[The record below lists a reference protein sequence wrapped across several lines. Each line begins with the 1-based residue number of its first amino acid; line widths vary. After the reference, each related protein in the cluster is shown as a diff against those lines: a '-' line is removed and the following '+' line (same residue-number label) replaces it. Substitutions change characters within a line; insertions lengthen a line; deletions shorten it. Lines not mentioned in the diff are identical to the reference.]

1 MNDARLSTLLENAPL
16 DAYTTFGV
24 TQYARFLIE
33 VSDLPELYEA
43 VEFARDNHLE
53 LMVLGGGSNV
63 LFVRDF
69 PGLVIII
76 KITGIVRE
84 SGTRLRIGA
93 GEDWHNLVDWTLA
106 NKLFGLENLAL
117 IPGTVGA
124 APIQNIGAYG
134 VEIERFVTRVH
145 VFDTH
150 LAKALDFTRDAC
162 DFAYRDSLFKRAP
175 RGRYIVLEVE
185 LELSDS
191 DAPVLTYPALAER
204 FGSDEKITAEQVYHA
219 VCDIR
224 RSKLPDPKVIGNAG
238 SFFKNPV
245 VSKEKFFKISERFD
259 AAPGFPLENGEFY
272 KLSAAWLLDTAG
284 WKGRRRGL
292 AGVFEHHALV
302 LVNHG
307 GATGEDIFL
316 LAQEMSSSVLQ
327 RFGIALQPEVLIV

>member
-76 KITGIVRE
+76 KLTGIVRE
-84 SGTRLRIGA
+84 SATRLRIGA
-93 GEDWHNLVDWTLA
+93 GEDWHSLVDWTLA
-106 NKLFGLENLAL
+106 NNLFGLENLAL

-134 VEIERFVTRVH
+134 VEIERFVRRVH

-185 LELSDS
+185 LELSES

-204 FGSDEKITAEQVYHA
+204 FGADGKITAEQVYHA
-219 VCDIR
+219 VCEIR
-224 RSKLPDPKVIGNAG
+224 RSKLPDPKVVGNAG

-245 VSKEKFFKISERFD
+245 VSKEKFLKISEHYD
-259 AAPGFPLENGEFY
+259 TVPGFPLENGEFY

-292 AGVFEHHALV
+292 AGVYEHHALV

>member
-76 KITGIVRE
+76 KLTGIVRE

-175 RGRYIVLEVE
+175 RGRYIVLDVE

-259 AAPGFPLENGEFY
+259 ALPGFPLENGEFY

-284 WKGRRRGL
+284 WKGRRRG
-292 AGVFEHHALV
+292 
-302 LVNHG
+302 
-307 GATGEDIFL
+307 
-316 LAQEMSSSVLQ
+316 
-327 RFGIALQPEVLIV
+327 

>member
-1 MNDARLSTLLENAPL
+1 MNDARLSTLLEHAPL

-76 KITGIVRE
+76 KLTGIVRE

-204 FGSDEKITAEQVYHA
+204 FGSDENITAEQVYHA

-259 AAPGFPLENGEFY
+259 AVPGFPLENGEFY

-307 GATGEDIFL
+307 GATGEDVFL

>member
-76 KITGIVRE
+76 KLTGIVRE
-84 SGTRLRIGA
+84 SATRLRIGA
-93 GEDWHNLVDWTLA
+93 GEDWHSLVDWTLA
-106 NKLFGLENLAL
+106 NNLFGLENLAL

-134 VEIERFVTRVH
+134 VEIERFVRRVH

-185 LELSDS
+185 LELSES

-204 FGSDEKITAEQVYHA
+204 FGADDKVTAEQVYHA
-219 VCDIR
+219 VCEIR
-224 RSKLPDPKVIGNAG
+224 RSKLPDPKVVGNAG

-245 VSKEKFFKISERFD
+245 VSKEKFLKISEHYD
-259 AAPGFPLENGEFY
+259 TVPGFPLENGEFY

-292 AGVFEHHALV
+292 AGVYEHHALV

-307 GATGEDIFL
+307 GATGEDVFL